1 MSLISEASAF
11 DSVTLSAFES
21 ADLKW
26 AYVPNAKSVSS
37 EARMAL
43 VRARMWRSCVRT
55 TTSS

>member
-43 VRARMWRSCVRT
+43 VVRT
-55 TTSS
+55 SILGPQGR